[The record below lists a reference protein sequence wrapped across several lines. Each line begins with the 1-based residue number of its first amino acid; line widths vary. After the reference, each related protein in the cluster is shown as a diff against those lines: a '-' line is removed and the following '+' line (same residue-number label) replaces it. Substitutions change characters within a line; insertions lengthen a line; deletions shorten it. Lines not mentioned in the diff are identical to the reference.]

1 MSQFKSSQAG
11 IVLNCP
17 QLFEEFGIP
26 GGSDGNE
33 SSHNVEDI
41 GLITGLGRSPEEGN
55 GNPLQYS
62 CLEDSMDK
70 GAWWATIHGVTES
83 DMTEQLTF
91 SLHLKDSQS
100 FALFQL
106 SNDWMRPTQI
116 RKSNRLYSAID
127 LNVKLIQKLLHR
139 NTQNNTSDPHLGT
152 L

>member
-1 MSQFKSSQAG
+1 MSQFKSGQAG

-17 QLFEEFGIP
+17 QLFEELGIL
-26 GGSDGNE
+26 GGSDGKE

-91 SLHLKDSQS
+91 SLHLPCSISGLREFIQS
-100 FALFQL
+100 VITGAQATAKGKRFALCK
-106 SNDWMRPTQI
+106 T
-116 RKSNRLYSAID
+116 K
-127 LNVKLIQKLLHR
+127 
-139 NTQNNTSDPHLGT
+139 NN
-152 L
+152 